1 MQELPFLRM
10 KRMYTLQVAYE
21 SLQILDALMRSTSH
35 ALEWIELNQLVSL
48 IAMLLVVLL
57 QGYIITNR
65 Y

>member
-35 ALEWIELNQLVSL
+35 ALEWIELNQLLSL

-57 QGYIITNR
+57 RGY
-65 Y
+65 YY